1 VAICS
6 GWKAKSPEQQ
16 LWNDGYV
23 KEQKICVIKEMAI
36 LLAGDIGGTNTRLG
50 IFSKEKGVRSPL
62 AAADFRSE
70 QFPDFTTIVQD
81 FLKGA
86 DIRPDAACFGVA
98 GPVMK
103 GAAKITNLP
112 WVIDEKKLG
121 KALNLPFV
129 RLLNDLEA
137 IAYAVPLLESSDLHT
152 LNKGNPIS
160 EGSAAVIAPGTGL
173 GEAFLTWDGTRYR
186 GHPSEGGHVDF
197 APSDELERELLIYLQ
212 EKLGHVSYEI
222 VCSGPG
228 ILNIYCFLREKCYA
242 EEPPWLSSRVA
253 GQNDPVPVIIEC
265 ALDNVHRCDL
275 CVMTLNLFVSILGAE
290 AGNLALKVMAT
301 NGVYLGGG
309 IPRRILP
316 FLENGRFMKSFRY
329 KGRMSDLVL
338 QIPVFVIL
346 NPRMALLGAAGYGLE
361 HNQGTNMKYGR

>member
-1 VAICS
+1 
-6 GWKAKSPEQQ
+6 
-16 LWNDGYV
+16 
-23 KEQKICVIKEMAI
+23 MAI

-50 IFSKEKGVRSPL
+50 IFSKEKGLRSPL
-62 AAADFRSE
+62 VTADFQNGR
-70 QFPDFTTIVQD
+70 FPDFITIVRE
-81 FLKGA
+81 FLKNVNISA
-86 DIRPDAACFGVA
+86 DAACFGAA

-103 GAAKITNLP
+103 GTAKITNLP

-121 KALNLPFV
+121 KELNLPFV

-137 IAYAVPLLESSDLHT
+137 IAYAVPLLEPSDVHI
-152 LNKGNPIS
+152 LNEGRPVP

-173 GEAFLTWDGTRYR
+173 GEAFLTWDGRQYR

-197 APSDELERELLIYLQ
+197 APSDDLGKELLIYLQ
-212 EKLGHVSYEI
+212 KKLGHVSYES

-242 EEPPWLSSRVA
+242 EEPPWLSERMA
-253 GQNDPVPVIIEC
+253 GEHDPVPVIIEC
-265 ALDNVHRCDL
+265 ALDRVYRCDL
-275 CVMTLNLFVSILGAE
+275 CMMTLSLFVSILGAE

-316 FLENGRFMKSFRY
+316 FLEDVRFMESFRY
-329 KGRMSDLVL
+329 KGRMSDLVS

-346 NPRMALLGAAGYGLE
+346 NPRIALLGAAGYGLE
-361 HNQGTNMKYGR
+361 YYQGSNITYGR

>member
-1 VAICS
+1 LKRLLCDTA
-6 GWKAKSPEQQ
+6 
-16 LWNDGYV
+16 
-23 KEQKICVIKEMAI
+23 QKICVIKEMAI

-50 IFSKEKGVRSPL
+50 IFSKEKGLRSPL
-62 AAADFRSE
+62 VEADFLSG
-70 QFPDFTTIVQD
+70 QFPDFITIVRE
-81 FLKGA
+81 FLKGIN
-86 DIRPDAACFGVA
+86 IRADAACFGVA
-98 GPVMK
+98 GPVMR

-112 WVIDEKKLG
+112 WIINEKKLG
-121 KALNLPFV
+121 KELNLPFV

-137 IAYAVPLLESSDLHT
+137 IAYAVPLLEPSDLHI
-152 LNKGNPIS
+152 LNEGRPVS
-160 EGSAAVIAPGTGL
+160 EGSAAVVASGTGL
-173 GEAFLTWDGTRYR
+173 GEAFLTWDGTQYR

-197 APSDELERELLIYLQ
+197 APGDDLERELLIYLQ
-212 EKLGHVSYEI
+212 EKLGHVSYES

-242 EEPPWLSSRVA
+242 EEPSWLSLRVA
-253 GQNDPVPVIIEC
+253 GENDPVPVIIKC
-265 ALDNVHRCDL
+265 ALDRVYRCDL

-329 KGRMSDLVL
+329 KGRMSDLVS

-346 NPRMALLGAAGYGLE
+346 NPRIALLGVAGYGLE
-361 HNQGTNMKYGR
+361 HYQGPNIT

>member
-1 VAICS
+1 
-6 GWKAKSPEQQ
+6 
-16 LWNDGYV
+16 
-23 KEQKICVIKEMAI
+23 MAI

-50 IFSKEKGVRSPL
+50 IFSREKGVRSPL
-62 AAADFRSE
+62 AAADFRSGE
-70 QFPDFTTIVQD
+70 FPDLTTIVHE

-86 DIRPDAACFGVA
+86 NIRVDAACFGVA

-112 WVIDEKKLG
+112 WIIDEKKLG
-121 KALNLPFV
+121 KELNLPFV

-137 IAYAVPLLESSDLHT
+137 IAYAVPFLEPSDLHT
-152 LNKGNPIS
+152 LN
-160 EGSAAVIAPGTGL
+160 EGRPVSGGAIAVVAPGTGL
-173 GEAFLTWDGTRYR
+173 GEAFLTWDGTQYR

-197 APSDELERELLIYLQ
+197 APGDDLEKELLNYLQ
-212 EKLGHVSYEI
+212 EKLGHVSYES

-228 ILNIYCFLREKCYA
+228 ILNIYCFLREKCYG
-242 EEPPWLSSRVA
+242 EEPSWLSERVA
-253 GQNDPVPVIIEC
+253 GENDPVPVIIEC
-265 ALDNVHRCDL
+265 TLDRTNRSRL

-290 AGNLALKVMAT
+290 AGNMALKVMAT

-316 FLENGRFMKSFRY
+316 FVENGRFMKSFRY
-329 KGRMSDLVL
+329 KGRMSDLVS

-346 NPRMALLGAAGYGLE
+346 NPRIALLGAASYGFE
-361 HNQGTNMKYGR
+361 QYQGTNVMYVR

>member
-1 VAICS
+1 
-6 GWKAKSPEQQ
+6 
-16 LWNDGYV
+16 
-23 KEQKICVIKEMAI
+23 MAI

-50 IFSKEKGVRSPL
+50 IFSKEKGLRSPL
-62 AAADFRSE
+62 VTADFLSG
-70 QFPDFTTIVQD
+70 QFPDFLTIVRE
-81 FLKGA
+81 FLKGV
-86 DIRPDAACFGVA
+86 DIRADAACFGVA
-98 GPVMK
+98 GPVIK

-121 KALNLPFV
+121 KELNLPFV

-137 IAYAVPLLESSDLHT
+137 IAYAVPILEPSDLHV
-152 LNKGNPIS
+152 LNEGRS
-160 EGSAAVIAPGTGL
+160 VSAGSAAVVAPGTGL
-173 GEAFLTWDGTRYR
+173 GEAFLTWDGTQYR
-186 GHPSEGGHVDF
+186 GRPSEGGHVDF
-197 APSDELERELLIYLQ
+197 APSDDMERELLIYLQ
-212 EKLGHVSYEI
+212 GKLGHVSYES

-242 EEPPWLSSRVA
+242 EEPSWLSERVA
-253 GQNDPVPVIIEC
+253 GEKDPVPVIIEC
-265 ALDNVHRCDL
+265 ALDSAYRCDL

-316 FLENGRFMKSFRY
+316 FLTNGRFMKSFRY
-329 KGRMSDLVL
+329 KGRMSDLVS

-346 NPRMALLGAAGYGLE
+346 NPRIALLGAASYGFE
-361 HNQGTNMKYGR
+361 HYQSTNITYGR

>member
-1 VAICS
+1 
-6 GWKAKSPEQQ
+6 
-16 LWNDGYV
+16 
-23 KEQKICVIKEMAI
+23 MTT

-62 AAADFRSE
+62 ATADYRSGE
-70 QFPDFTTIVQD
+70 FPDFMTIVRE
-81 FLKGA
+81 FLKGVNTRA
-86 DIRPDAACFGVA
+86 DAACFGVA
-98 GPVMK
+98 GPVIK

-112 WVIDEKKLG
+112 WVIDEKNLG
-121 KALNLPFV
+121 KELNLPFV

-137 IAYAVPLLESSDLHT
+137 IAYAVPLLDPSDLHI
-152 LNKGNPIS
+152 LNEGKPIS
-160 EGSAAVIAPGTGL
+160 EGSAAVVAPGTGL
-173 GEAFLTWDGTRYR
+173 GEAFLTWDGTRYH

-197 APSDELERELLIYLQ
+197 APSDDLERDLLIYLQ
-212 EKLGHVSYEI
+212 EKLGHVSYES

-242 EEPPWLSSRVA
+242 EEPSWLSSRVA
-253 GQNDPVPVIIEC
+253 EQNDPVPVIIEC
-265 ALDNVHRCDL
+265 ALDRVHRCDL
-275 CVMTLNLFVSILGAE
+275 CIMTLSLFVSIMGAE

-329 KGRMSDLVL
+329 KGRMSDLVS

-346 NPRMALLGAAGYGLE
+346 NPRIALLGAARYGFE
-361 HNQGTNMKYGR
+361 HD